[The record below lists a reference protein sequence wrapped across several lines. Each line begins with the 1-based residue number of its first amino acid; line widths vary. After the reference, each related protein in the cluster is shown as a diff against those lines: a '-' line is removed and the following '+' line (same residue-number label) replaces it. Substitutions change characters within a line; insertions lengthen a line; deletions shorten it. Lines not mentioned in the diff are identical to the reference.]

1 MFVMSNEICCN
12 DKEMRQRL
20 IQRSEK
26 FFNALDRLKE
36 ALQEEPTEIVIDGV
50 LHRFEF
56 TFELAWKLIKY
67 YMEYM
72 GIVEITGSPRETIQ
86 NGFKQ
91 QIIEDGEEWI
101 DMMLARNSLAHIY
114 DEKTSREIYEK
125 IKNQYVKLF
134 EELKQKMLNL

>member
-1 MFVMSNEICCN
+1 MFVMSNEICWN
-12 DKEMRQRL
+12 DKKMRQVL
-20 IQRSEK
+20 MQRRK
-26 FFNALDRLKE
+26 NFFNSFEKLKE
-36 ALQEEPTEIVIDGV
+36 YLQEEPTELAVDGV

-101 DMMLARNSLAHIY
+101 EMMVSRNNLAHTY
-114 DEKTSREIYEK
+114 DEKASREIYDK
-125 IKNQYVKLF
+125 IKNQYVDLF
-134 EELKQKMLNL
+134 EALKQKMLNV